1 MRLFSENLL
10 YTMSPVAVSL
20 TCFTVSH
27 VIIEPGITLRCQVR
41 KPISHHIWGGR
52 LNLMTSF
59 VSPNFD
65 RTSKRAL
72 EFHLVCH
79 KISFIVLTI
88 KFRSLIAS
96 KLPFQL
102 RDF

>member
-59 VSPNFD
+59 VSGKRVSAVFWDSNMFTNTKLKIFNSFFTHNF
-65 RTSKRAL
+65 R
-72 EFHLVCH
+72 EH
-79 KISFIVLTI
+79 
-88 KFRSLIAS
+88 
-96 KLPFQL
+96 
-102 RDF
+102 